1 GRWVRVGGVAAGFG
15 ARGVLT
21 FEMMM
26 AGRPYTS
33 ADAVRNAYTRLWD
46 ELDALPGV
54 SASGGVTSLPLSGF
68 FAWGPITI
76 EGRTPPPGEKFINA
90 DQRVVAGRYFDA
102 MRIPL
107 VRGRLFDASDTPGKP
122 RVVII
127 DERLANEYWPG
138 QDPIGRRLH
147 YGDAQSKSPWMTVV
161 GVVGRVQQYALD
173 ADSRIALYTPQ
184 SQGAGR

>member
-33 ADAVRNAYTRLWD
+33 ADAVRAAYTRLWD

-76 EGRTPPPGEKFINA
+76 EGRTPPAGERFINA
-90 DQRVVAGRYFDA
+90 DQRTVSGRYFEA
-102 MRIPL
+102 MKIPL
-107 VRGRLFDASDTPGKP
+107 VRGRLFAAIDTPDTP
-122 RVVII
+122 RVAII
-127 DERLANEYWPG
+127 DERMANEF
-138 QDPIGRRLH
+138 
-147 YGDAQSKSPWMTVV
+147 
-161 GVVGRVQQYALD
+161 
-173 ADSRIALYTPQ
+173 
-184 SQGAGR
+184 